1 VNKAI
6 LVAGGACV
14 ASLAAGATG
23 GYLFAKNKLGKAF
36 DARMDAELATIRKR
50 HAIQLQEARQ
60 KPSLDDLEPTPTKLK
75 SSAELLGEHMG
86 VSVDNLVGP
95 KVVEEEAP
103 APEELERR
111 KKLEQ
116 RGKAA
121 LTDYAGISTQNGN
134 GNDTLS
140 TENIFRTDK
149 KQHPPLP
156 PRDGVTG
163 KFIPRP
169 KDEIPE
175 EGPYLIDE
183 TMFLANV
190 QEHHQRSLL
199 WFVRN
204 QVLCE
209 KLDGEVDDF
218 DIDRVGG
225 LDEDGVCQ
233 NLTKF
238 DEKIPKDEP
247 NYIYIRNDDLEEDYQ
262 VQLVFGTLEEYM
274 GMGEYD
280 EDVETGNLRH
290 HN

>member
-1 VNKAI
+1 
-6 LVAGGACV
+6 
-14 ASLAAGATG
+14 
-23 GYLFAKNKLGKAF
+23 
-36 DARMDAELATIRKR
+36 
-50 HAIQLQEARQ
+50 
-60 KPSLDDLEPTPTKLK
+60 
-75 SSAELLGEHMG
+75 
-86 VSVDNLVGP
+86 
-95 KVVEEEAP
+95 
-103 APEELERR
+103 
-111 KKLEQ
+111 
-116 RGKAA
+116 
-121 LTDYAGISTQNGN
+121 
-134 GNDTLS
+134 
-140 TENIFRTDK
+140 
-149 KQHPPLP
+149 
-156 PRDGVTG
+156 
-163 KFIPRP
+163 
-169 KDEIPE
+169 
-175 EGPYLIDE
+175 
-183 TMFLANV
+183 MFLANV

>member
-1 VNKAI
+1 MNKTI

-36 DARMDAELATIRKR
+36 DERMEHELSTIRKR
-50 HAIQLQEARQ
+50 HAIQLQEART
-60 KPSLDDLEPTPTKLK
+60 KPSLDDLEPTKRK
-75 SSAELLGEHMG
+75 SPAELLGEHMG

-95 KVVEEEAP
+95 KVEEEP
-103 APEELERR
+103 PVSEEAKRRERFEHR
-111 KKLEQ
+111 A
-116 RGKAA
+116 KAA
-121 LTDYAGISTQNGN
+121 LTDYAGISAQNGH
-134 GNDTLS
+134 GDVTLT
-140 TENIFRTDK
+140 TENIFRQDK
-149 KQHPPLP
+149 AHPPLP
-156 PRDGVTG
+156 PRDTATG

-169 KDEIPE
+169 KEEITD

-199 WFVRN
+199 WFFHN

-218 DIDRVGG
+218 DIDKVGG

-262 VQLVFGTLEEYM
+262 IQLTFGTLEEYM
-274 GMGEYD
+274 GMGEYGD
-280 EDVETGNLRH
+280 DVEAGNLRH